1 MMSLR
6 TLVQH
11 CKSPTTLLAAPAAM
25 LLSQGEA
32 KALLVFEILQTGSD
46 VTINANG
53 SISQVST
60 YVFQAG
66 SPGGVITA
74 LDADIAAG
82 VRPTCIWNFY
92 AVTGPSN
99 FGTGGLFNA
108 DTSSGD
114 CVRAHKTSLGLPV
127 AYVVGTPLSAS
138 MIFTNKTLADLGLSS
153 TSGLLGEWELTGTSV
168 NGATEKFQV
177 WAGSAPTSK
186 VPGPV
191 PLMGAAAALGLSRR
205 LRKRI
210 AAPLSTPPQA

>member
-1 MMSLR
+1 
-6 TLVQH
+6 
-11 CKSPTTLLAAPAAM
+11 M

-32 KALLVFEILQTGSD
+32 KAILVFEILQTGSD
-46 VTINANG
+46 VTINAKG

-66 SPGGVITA
+66 SPGGAITA

-114 CVRAHKTSLGLPV
+114 CVRAYKTALGLPV
-127 AYVVGTPLSAS
+127 AYVAGTPLSAS
-138 MIFTNKTLADLGLSS
+138 MIFTNKTLA
-153 TSGLLGEWELTGTSV
+153 V
-168 NGATEKFQV
+168 
-177 WAGSAPTSK
+177 
-186 VPGPV
+186 
-191 PLMGAAAALGLSRR
+191 RR
-205 LRKRI
+205 
-210 AAPLSTPPQA
+210 Q